1 MNTNVIV
8 VDPEDASKRYVFFIR
23 LARNDNDFWVS
34 DVSCLGVDDANNIF
48 WRPN

>member
-8 VDPEDASKRYVFFIR
+8 VDPEDAARRYVFFLR

-34 DVSCLGVDDANNIF
+34 DIRCLGVDEANNIF
-48 WRPN
+48 WTPE